1 MSRAR
6 NGRFRNV
13 EWYAQDN
20 WRVGRRLTMDVGVL
34 FYQIVPTWVAGQK
47 LGYFSADDY
56 KAADAPP
63 LLRVR

>member
-1 MSRAR
+1 
-6 NGRFRNV
+6 
-13 EWYAQDN
+13 
-20 WRVGRRLTMDVGVL
+20 MDVGVL